1 MQTRFKSA
9 NSPILTSPTRAR
21 RRGVPK
27 GRPDSADDARIID
40 ATAPVLASHRTP
52 DGSSSRVP
60 VFANPPRA
68 RFPITPAGS
77 TSPVQNIFLTNAAA
91 SRLRPLEVR
100 DFQITGDASACMV
113 QVYDPTTRQYI
124 SANSFTIPP
133 QRGIVFAVRFRPLPN
148 NLAEANITF
157 TIHDPTHIYSPS
169 AIWLFGNASAP
180 ALKNISTRVRRRG
193 GRMP

>member
-1 MQTRFKSA
+1 
-9 NSPILTSPTRAR
+9 
-21 RRGVPK
+21 
-27 GRPDSADDARIID
+27 
-40 ATAPVLASHRTP
+40 
-52 DGSSSRVP
+52 
-60 VFANPPRA
+60 
-68 RFPITPAGS
+68 
-77 TSPVQNIFLTNAAA
+77 
-91 SRLRPLEVR
+91 
-100 DFQITGDASACMV
+100 MV

-193 GRMP
+193 GGECLDRRFHHWRKCAARNPLLDIHNADGVLLTSSNNWRSDQESASRRPGSADA